1 MISVKKLLYKMVEA
15 INANHLPAATTT
27 DKGKVLGIKT
37 DGTYG
42 LLALES
48 GGAEVYTKGD
58 FIILEGTIPNVSN
71 RKGTGS
77 IGWTAADL
85 GVESL
90 NDIAVLSVGQS
101 IYDAIGNNPIPY
113 RYECSYGTDLSGTVT
128 YHNNYPMV
136 WISANTMYL
145 SVLNWSEETTGTRNI
160 HYQLVL
166 LKLR

>member
-1 MISVKKLLYKMVEA
+1 MISLKKLLYKMVEA

-48 GGAEVYTKGD
+48 GGAEVYTKND
-58 FIILEGTIPNVSN
+58 FIILEGVIPNVPS
-71 RKGTGS
+71 RKGTGTAE
-77 IGWTAADL
+77 WTAADL

-90 NDIAVLSVGQS
+90 NDVAVLSVGQS
-101 IYDAIGNNPIPY
+101 IYDAIGSNPIPY
-113 RYECSYGTDLSGTVT
+113 RYECSYGTDMSGMVT

-136 WISANTMYL
+136 FISANKL
-145 SVLNWSEETTGTRNI
+145 FLNVLNWSEATSDTNNI

>member
-1 MISVKKLLYKMVEA
+1 MISLKKLLYKMVEA

-27 DKGKVLGIKT
+27 DKGKVLGIKP

-42 LLALES
+42 LLAIEG

-58 FIILEGTIPNVSN
+58 FIILEGVIPNVPS
-71 RKGTGS
+71 RKGTGAAE
-77 IGWTAADL
+77 WTAADL

-90 NDIAVLSVGQS
+90 NDVAVLSVAQS

-113 RYECSYGTDLSGTVT
+113 RYECSYGTDLSGMVT

-136 WISANTMYL
+136 WISVNKLYL
-145 SVLNWSEETTGTRNI
+145 NVLNWNEATSDTNNI